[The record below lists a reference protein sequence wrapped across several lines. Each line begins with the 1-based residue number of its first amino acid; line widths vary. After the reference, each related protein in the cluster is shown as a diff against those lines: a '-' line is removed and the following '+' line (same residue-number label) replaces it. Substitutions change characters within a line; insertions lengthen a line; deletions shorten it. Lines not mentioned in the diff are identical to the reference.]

1 MHSVLHDW
9 PNEMCMSILRRI
21 VNAMKRGYSKL
32 LINEIV
38 LPDRNAD
45 SEITGLDMMLMAL
58 FTSKERKLQEWKQL
72 LEAPTLGLR
81 IVSVWSVKHSQ
92 ESLIECQLT

>member
-9 PNEMCMSILRRI
+9 PNEMCRSILKRI
-21 VNAMKRGYSKL
+21 VDSMKRGYSKL

-38 LPDRNAD
+38 LPDQNAD
-45 SEITGLDMMLMAL
+45 SETTGLDMMLMAL

-72 LEAPTLGLR
+72 LETSGLGLK

-92 ESLIECQLT
+92 ESLIECELA

>member
-9 PNEMCMSILRRI
+9 PNEMCMSILKRI
-21 VNAMKRGYSKL
+21 VDAMKPGYSKL

-45 SEITGLDMMLMAL
+45 AETTGLDMMLMAL
-58 FTSKERKLQEWKQL
+58 FTSKERKLQEWTQL
-72 LEAPTLGLR
+72 IEASGLGLK

-92 ESLIECQLT
+92 ESLIECELA